1 MTAFKTLQQFQI
13 IKIRV
18 MEITLPIKSGSDVT
32 LPKEPPWFKHMD
44 SIFIETNAEVRLS
57 SPTQEPWFGVD
68 DGKSGEELNDSSEEY
83 RGEHTI
89 ETYKQIMA
97 TVDNE
102 DLNSKNPVNQE
113 TPKKKRKTAVTPHKK
128 SKKAISNKQVLC
140 ETASWLKG
148 LADSFTRQHHMVMK
162 PEQEREGT
170 YMAFRKGESEKN
182 GEHSF
187 V

>member
-1 MTAFKTLQQFQI
+1 
-13 IKIRV
+13 